1 MEDTILSWKTR
12 IGRISGLRKPQKE
25 FLTHMLALF
34 LSIKGRINFLQLA
47 RHTQQYG
54 ESTCRLQF
62 EEYVDFPALNQEY
75 ILQKSSRHLVL
86 AFDLSYLPKSGKATS
101 GVGKYWSGSHQMP
114 MWGLEAGLLSVIDID
129 HHTAFHLDA
138 IQTPDK
144 AEREAKQIDLADHS
158 TQAILWC
165 CPAIQALSAYIALD
179 GYFAK
184 KEIITRLQAHLQVI
198 SRLRSHANCA
208 YLYQGPPSAGK
219 GAPRKYAGKI
229 NWQAPDLSYFTLHYQ
244 DQTLRVYDAKVY
256 CRFLKQTIR
265 VAYCQSIKELG
276 KVSQYK
282 IYFSTDLN
290 LPAFMILKYYQA
302 RFQQEFLIRDA
313 KQFTGLNDCQARS
326 INKLEYHWNLA
337 LTAVNL
343 AKAEHWLNK
352 PKDQRGAFSMS
363 SSKTLYHNHLLIE
376 QLFDNL
382 PKSVQMMKNDPN
394 IKQLYAF
401 GAIAA

>member
-1 MEDTILSWKTR
+1 
-12 IGRISGLRKPQKE
+12 
-25 FLTHMLALF
+25 MLALF

-62 EEYVDFPALNQEY
+62 EQQVDFQAINQEY
-75 ILQKSSRHLVL
+75 IQQMSSGHLLL
-86 AFDLSYLPKSGKATS
+86 AFDLTYLPKSGKATS
-101 GVGKYWSGSHQMP
+101 GVGKYWSGSAQMP

-138 IQTPDK
+138 IQTPAK
-144 AEREAKQIDLADHS
+144 AEREAKQIDLADHY
-158 TQAILWC
+158 TQAILWA

-179 GYFAK
+179 AYFAK
-184 KEIITRLQAHLQVI
+184 KEIITRLQTHLHVI
-198 SRLRSHANCA
+198 SRLRSDANCA
-208 YLYQGPPSAGK
+208 YLYQGPPCSGK

-229 NWQAPDLSYFTLHYQ
+229 NWQAPELTYFTLHYQ
-244 DQTLRVYDAKVY
+244 DDTLRLYDAKVY

-265 VAYCQSIKELG
+265 LAFCQYLNELG
-276 KVSQYK
+276 QVSHYK

-290 LPAFMILKYYQA
+290 LPAFMILQYYQA

-313 KQFTGLNDCQARS
+313 KQFTGLNDCQGRS

-337 LTAVNL
+337 LTAVNV
-343 AKAEHWLNK
+343 AKAEHWLSK
-352 PKDQRGAFSMS
+352 PKDLRGPFSMS
-363 SSKTLYHNHLLIE
+363 SIKTLYHNHLLIE

-382 PKSVQMMKNDPN
+382 PQSVQWMKNDPN
-394 IKQLYAF
+394 IKQLYHF
-401 GAIAA
+401 GVIAA

>member
-1 MEDTILSWKTR
+1 
-12 IGRISGLRKPQKE
+12 
-25 FLTHMLALF
+25 MLALF

-62 EEYVDFPALNQEY
+62 ENYVDFRTLNQEY
-75 ILQKSSRHLVL
+75 ILQKSSGHLLL
-86 AFDLSYLPKSGKATS
+86 AFDLTYLPKSGKATS
-101 GVGKYWSGSHQMP
+101 GVGKYWSGSAQMP
-114 MWGLEAGLLSVIDID
+114 MWGLEVGLLSAIDID

-144 AEREAKQIDLADHS
+144 AEREAKQIDLADHY
-158 TQAILWC
+158 TQAILWA
-165 CPAIQALSAYIALD
+165 CPAIKALSAYIALD
-179 GYFAK
+179 AYFAK
-184 KEIITRLQAHLQVI
+184 KEIITRLQTHLHVI
-198 SRLRSHANCA
+198 SRLRSDANCA
-208 YLYQGPPSAGK
+208 YLYQGPFSSSK

-229 NWQAPDLSYFTLHYQ
+229 DWQAPDLTYFTLHYQ
-244 DQTLRVYDAKVY
+244 DDTLRLYDAKVY

-265 VAYCQSIKELG
+265 IAFCQHLNELG
-276 KVSQYK
+276 QVSHYK
-282 IYFSTDLN
+282 SYFCTDLN

-337 LTAVNL
+337 LTAVNV
-343 AKAEHWLNK
+343 AKAEYWLSK
-352 PKDQRGAFSMS
+352 PRDQRGAFSMS
-363 SSKTLYHNHLLIE
+363 SIKTLYHNHLLIE

-382 PKSVQMMKNDPN
+382 PESVQLMKNDPN
-394 IKQLYAF
+394 IKQLYQF
-401 GAIAA
+401 GMIAA